1 MLQEADQAHGSL
13 LAPLLKV
20 IAELEQLSQKILQAG
35 AQGDEIATR
44 SLVDQ
49 SRQKRAELYSID
61 ISIKNLLDQQALE
74 IRKTVQQQL
83 NNIAKSEAFS
93 QTWCSRYRNIVSQ
106 ETLLLDDFG
115 CNNIL
120 DDLIPQVWDWN
131 LDIFIFP

>member
-1 MLQEADQAHGSL
+1 MSNMLQESDQAHGSL

-20 IAELEQLSQKILQAG
+20 IAELEQLSQKTLQAG
-35 AQGDEIATR
+35 AQGDEITTR

-83 NNIAKSEAFS
+83 NNIAKSETFT
-93 QTWCSRYRNIVSQ
+93 QTWCSRYRNIISQ
-106 ETLLLDDFG
+106 EKLLLDDFG
-115 CNNIL
+115 KEKL
-120 DDLIPQVWDWN
+120 
-131 LDIFIFP
+131 FSEF